1 MTERDIKVG
10 IIAARFFDLPSN
22 DWLHGDSQKITY
34 SVEGPLNVVRA
45 AQRLRQPGPF
55 HRIPFIYNAS
65 IRQRQKLGLKMYD
78 SYVTQCGKPDIIHGH
93 SALWGGVLAAAIAKK
108 HNIPFIITEHS
119 SVIPRGIAGP
129 RERKT
134 AEQIYHIA
142 SKNCSISPSLIV
154 DLTPLLDLDNIDF
167 KITPHMVD
175 AKFVYTNPPSS
186 DETFNWLSVSNLV
199 DDKGHDTLLRAF
211 SKLND
216 KKSMLTIVGDGP
228 LMGSLQSLSKS
239 LGIDDQVVFT
249 GLISRDEIPNA
260 FTNSHAFIH
269 PSRYETQGIV
279 IIEALATGRPVIST
293 KCGGPNH
300 VIKEG
305 DGYLIPIDDEQ
316 AIVDSMK
323 NMMNNKWDGK
333 SISERCIQRFGK
345 NVIIDQ
351 LEELYNS
358 ITNHK

>member
-1 MTERDIKVG
+1 LTERGIKVG
-10 IIAARFFDLPSN
+10 ILAARFFDLPSN
-22 DWLHGDSQKITY
+22 DWLHGESQKITH

-55 HRIPFIYNAS
+55 HRIPFVYNAS
-65 IRQRQKLGLKMYD
+65 IRQRQKLALRMFDAYVDKHGL
-78 SYVTQCGKPDIIHGH
+78 PDIIHGH
-93 SALWGGVLAAAIAKK
+93 CALWGGVLASAIVKK
-108 HNIPFIITEHS
+108 CDLPFLLTEHA
-119 SVIPRGIAGP
+119 SVIPRKIAGP

-134 AEQIYHIA
+134 AERTYHTA
-142 SKNCSISPSLIV
+142 SINCSISPSLIV
-154 DLTPLLDLDNIDF
+154 DLNTLLDLDNIEF
-167 KITPHMVD
+167 EVTPHMVD
-175 AKFVYTNPPSS
+175 EKFVYTPPSSS

-199 DDKGHDTLLRAF
+199 EDKGHDTLLRAF
-211 SKLND
+211 AKLND

-228 LMGSLQSLSKS
+228 LMGSLQLLSKS
-239 LGIDDQVVFT
+239 LDINDRVVFT
-249 GLISRDEIPNA
+249 GIISRDEIPNT

-323 NMMNNKWDGK
+323 NMMNNKWDGE

-345 NVIIDQ
+345 SVIIDQ
-351 LEELYNS
+351 LEELYSTS
-358 ITNHK
+358 INQN